1 MESKT
6 SADMEDTESDYIHI
20 HYRKTNKQRVVNDIS
35 L

>member
-1 MESKT
+1 MEAKT

-20 HYRKTNKQRVVNDIS
+20 YYRNLQRVVNDIS

>member
-1 MESKT
+1 MKSKT

-20 HYRKTNKQRVVNDIS
+20 YIIEINKQRVVNDIS